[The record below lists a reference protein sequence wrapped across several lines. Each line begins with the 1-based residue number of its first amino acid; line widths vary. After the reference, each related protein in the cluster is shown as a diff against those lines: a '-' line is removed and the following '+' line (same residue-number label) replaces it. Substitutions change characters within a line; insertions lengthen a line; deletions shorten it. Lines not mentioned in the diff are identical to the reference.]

1 MRRTSHVLVCLAVM
15 ALGFVVPGMAP
26 ADELVERGCLRNSPD
41 GPCTNQVVFEVDNPQ
56 EGVPRT
62 IVGNRYDPDCIRAST
77 VVLLQHGLSYHKE
90 VWDFPGYSVAQ
101 ALAEAGYA
109 VVAIDRL
116 GYGES
121 KLDNGYNVS
130 FEAYGHMTDQI
141 VTQLRSEFSHV
152 VLGGHSAG
160 AGVTEFTQ
168 GLFGSADAIMALGW
182 HHRPSDQ
189 IGKDFLTGDVPRS
202 FQDDYEYFLGTPE
215 HRAWMFYEPDADPAV
230 VEADTAAANL
240 TPSGEIQTIG
250 KQPSRTVVANVKV
263 PVFIQLADK
272 DRLFEP
278 QYGDLHAAEF
288 ASAPS
293 VTVDMVPGAGH
304 TFMLA
309 PQGPAGTA
317 RMVDWLRSRPEAP
330 ACS

>member
-1 MRRTSHVLVCLAVM
+1 MHRTLSHVAVCLA
-15 ALGFVVPGMAP
+15 AIAAGFAVPGIAP
-26 ADELVERGCLRNSPD
+26 ADEAPLAKSRVQF
-41 GPCTNQVVFEVDNPQ
+41 TVMNPQ
-56 EGVPRT
+56 ENNAPRT
-62 IVGNRYDPDCIRAST
+62 IVGFRYDPSCRAST

-90 VWDFPGYSVAQ
+90 AWDTPGYSVAQ
-101 ALAEAGYA
+101 PLARAGYA

-121 KLDNGYNVS
+121 RLENGNNVS
-130 FEAYGHMTDQI
+130 VEAYGHMTDQI
-141 VTQLRSEFSHV
+141 VTQLRSEFDRV
-152 VLGGHSAG
+152 ILGGHSAG
-160 AGVTEFTQ
+160 AGTSEFAQ
-168 GLFGSADAIMALGW
+168 GVFGSGDAVMALGW

-189 IGKDFLTGDVPRS
+189 IGKDFFGSDTPRS
-202 FQDDYEYFLGTPE
+202 LQDDYTYFLETPE
-215 HRAWMFYEPDADPAV
+215 HRAWMFYEPDADPAI
-230 VEADTAAANL
+230 VEADTRAANL

-250 KQPSRTVVANVKV
+250 KQPSRYVVGNVKV
-263 PVFIQLADK
+263 PVFIQLSEK

-288 ASAPS
+288 ASSPS
-293 VTVDMVPGAGH
+293 VTVDIVPTAGH

-309 PQGPAGTA
+309 PQGPAGTT